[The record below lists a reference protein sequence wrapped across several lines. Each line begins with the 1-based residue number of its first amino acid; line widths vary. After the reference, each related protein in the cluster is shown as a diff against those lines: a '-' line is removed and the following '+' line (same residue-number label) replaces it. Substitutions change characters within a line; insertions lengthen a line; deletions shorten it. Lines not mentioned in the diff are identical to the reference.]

1 MANTKAIIVIMHL
14 IKNTLYIFLEELKY
28 YINIFLFISNMLVL
42 LRVSELGLL

>member
-1 MANTKAIIVIMHL
+1 MADIKAIIVIMRL

-28 YINIFLFISNMLVL
+28 YYILFLFISNILVL